1 MDPASMEREEGCRR
15 NPSDDDACGTPFP
28 VPAVVLVPPGASFN
42 GTLVHSWL
50 AWTKVECSPTV
61 LRLEL
66 KLRSELRL
74 RLMLRLLLLSLLRDR
89 DRPVLPLRTGMLLL
103 LGAVFAVLFRDRLPS
118 TESVRSMFFIYPVTL
133 RLSLDGRLVPL
144 RLVPLRLDRRLDGRL
159 PLVRRVSCEAG
170 VREEMSDTAEPSPSS
185 SSSVSSVRVTCRGF
199 CGTQVSCA
207 LVVHA
212 VSCAA
217 DWAARRARARAL
229 VSPSS
234 TFLLLGSAF
243 LFTAAEAR
251 WSAADRWA
259 RSWALVR
266 VRELVL
272 IVYSFFLN
280 TNR

>member
-1 MDPASMEREEGCRR
+1 M
-15 NPSDDDACGTPFP
+15 
-28 VPAVVLVPPGASFN
+28 
-42 GTLVHSWL
+42 
-50 AWTKVECSPTV
+50 AWTEVECSPTV

-170 VREEMSDTAEPSPSS
+170 VREEMSDTAEPSSSSSSS

-199 CGTQVSCA
+199 RGTSCA
-207 LVVHA
+207 LVVLA